1 MVQRMTEEPGIPADL
16 AIRVEDLGKCHRIY
30 ERPQD
35 RLKQALWR
43 GRRRYFRD
51 FWAVRHVSFELPRG
65 ETLGIIGRN
74 GSGKST
80 LLQMI
85 CGVLTPSEGHA
96 RCRGRLAALLELGS
110 GFNPDFTGIEN
121 VFMNAALLGMGQRET
136 EAKLDAILAFA
147 DIGEFAR
154 QPTKTYSS
162 GMAVRLAFAVCA
174 HSDPGL
180 LIADEALAVGDEL
193 FQAKCYR
200 HLEKLRENG
209 CSILLVSHNPA
220 DHVKHC
226 SRSLWLEAGQVMEEG
241 LPKQVVNHYQRHLYT
256 GSLEVPDQPV
266 PESSEESGKASGD
279 GAAPADATAS
289 FQAGLSEAF
298 PEWYLARQGVEI
310 LSIDCFDAQQR
321 QANCFR
327 PHSGFMLRMRARTS
341 CDLRGLYFACHLR
354 DGSGVEICGL
364 RSAEIEVEANREIR
378 IDFPF
383 AAHMRPGIY
392 TFGGGAWSEMV
403 EGRNL
408 HRGLNVG
415 ALRILEEAG
424 DATFGLCDLSAGA
437 PTIAVEPGTAE
448 GATP

>member
-1 MVQRMTEEPGIPADL
+1 
-16 AIRVEDLGKCHRIY
+16 
-30 ERPQD
+30 
-35 RLKQALWR
+35 
-43 GRRRYFRD
+43 
-51 FWAVRHVSFELPRG
+51 
-65 ETLGIIGRN
+65 
-74 GSGKST
+74 
-80 LLQMI
+80 
-85 CGVLTPSEGHA
+85 VLTPSEGHA
-96 RCRGRLAALLELGS
+96 RCRGRLAAQLQQGS

-136 EAKLDAILAFA
+136 EAQLDAILAFA
-147 DIGEFAR
+147 DIGGFAH

-193 FQAKCYR
+193 FQTKCYR

-298 PEWYLARQGVEI
+298 PEWYPARQGVEI
-310 LSIDCFDAQQR
+310 LSIDCCDAQQR
-321 QANCFR
+321 PANCFR

-378 IDFPF
+378 IDSPSQPTCGPASTPSG
-383 AAHMRPGIY
+383 AAPGARWWRAAICTVDSMWGRSGSWKRPVMPRSGSVISPPEPPRSQWSQARPR
-392 TFGGGAWSEMV
+392 GRRHDDGSRARLGA
-403 EGRNL
+403 
-408 HRGLNVG
+408 HRGQCPGVAGPGDRVSRHAEERLHKPEVG
-415 ALRILEEAG
+415 DRPPARPSAAAAG
-424 DATFGLCDLSAGA
+424 
-437 PTIAVEPGTAE
+437 
-448 GATP
+448 

>member
-1 MVQRMTEEPGIPADL
+1 MVQRVTDNPSMPEAL

-43 GRRRYFRD
+43 GRRSYFRE

-85 CGVLTPSEGHA
+85 CGVLTPSEGQAH
-96 RCRGRLAALLELGS
+96 CRGRLAALLELGS

-147 DIGEFAR
+147 DIGDFAQ

-226 SRSLWLEAGQVMEEG
+226 SRTLWLEAGQVMEEG
-241 LPKQVVNHYQRHLYT
+241 LPKPVVNHYQRHLYT

-266 PESSEESGKASGD
+266 ADAGEES
-279 GAAPADATAS
+279 AAAS
-289 FQAGLSEAF
+289 FQPGLSEAF
-298 PEWYLARQGVEI
+298 PEWYQARQGVEI
-310 LSIDCFDAQQR
+310 LAIDCLDPQER
-321 QANCFR
+321 PANCFR
-327 PHSGFMLRMRARTS
+327 PHSGFVLRMRARTS

-354 DGSGVEICGL
+354 DGSGLEICGL
-364 RSAEIEVEANREIR
+364 RSAEIDVEANQEFL

-383 AAHMRPGIY
+383 TAHLQPGIY

-415 ALRILEEAG
+415 ALRILEERG
-424 DATFGLCDLSAGA
+424 DLTFGLCDLSAGA
-437 PTIAVEPGTAE
+437 ATIVQRDPALAVGTA
-448 GATP
+448 P